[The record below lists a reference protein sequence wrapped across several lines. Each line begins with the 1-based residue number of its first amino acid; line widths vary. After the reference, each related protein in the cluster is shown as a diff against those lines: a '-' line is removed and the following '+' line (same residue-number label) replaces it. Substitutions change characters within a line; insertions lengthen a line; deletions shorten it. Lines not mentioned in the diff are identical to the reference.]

1 MEKEIYF
8 APERPDRRAA
18 KSLTVI
24 IYDIPDQKQRN
35 RMVKYLERFGY
46 RVQKSAFE
54 AWLDERRFR
63 RLCAGM
69 DKLTQPEDRVKVYRL
84 RGASETYIW
93 GIGQNIETEDI
104 VII

>member
-1 MEKEIYF
+1 MEKGDLLCPREAGPPCREIVDGHHL
-8 APERPDRRAA
+8 RH
-18 KSLTVI
+18 
-24 IYDIPDQKQRN
+24 PDQKQRN

-46 RVQKSAFE
+46 RCRSLPLRHGWMKDGSG
-54 AWLDERRFR
+54 

-84 RGASETYIW
+84 RGASETYTW

>member
-46 RVQKSAFE
+46 RVQKSAF
-54 AWLDERRFR
+54 
-63 RLCAGM
+63 
-69 DKLTQPEDRVKVYRL
+69 
-84 RGASETYIW
+84 
-93 GIGQNIETEDI
+93 
-104 VII
+104 